1 MVKYKNNKI
10 NGLEFIKMFV
20 LHFYLSNT
28 KKKKKNGRIKKILCY
43 LFYIFN

>member
-28 KKKKKNGRIKKILCY
+28 KKKKKKWTN
-43 LFYIFN
+43 